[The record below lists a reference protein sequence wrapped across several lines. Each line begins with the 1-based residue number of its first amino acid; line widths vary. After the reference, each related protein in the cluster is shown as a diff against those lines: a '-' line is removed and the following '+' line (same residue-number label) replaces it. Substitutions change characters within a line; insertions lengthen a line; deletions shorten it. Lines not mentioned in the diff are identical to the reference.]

1 MSRIT
6 DPSPAVHTPADQ
18 EDPDGLRR
26 TLLGLPLVLAGTAL
40 APAAFAQYG
49 SSTKADAAPAGSGGP
64 QRMALLVGNRV
75 YPAPH
80 DLPPVHKNVRD
91 LAEALT
97 QRGFKV
103 TTAVDQEPAALK
115 KIIDNFARE
124 AVASP
129 ADTTVLFY
137 FTGHGMQV
145 DAENLL
151 LGAGLNPAA
160 NESTLMTS
168 SLHFRRDVVDV
179 LPVRSQGLTITVI
192 DACRTSLR
200 AALKSSD
207 GLNQVEAPLGC
218 LITFS
223 TGAGKPA
230 ISPSVETANTFY
242 TASLVKV
249 MEKATGETTFSDLF
263 RLVKLD
269 VQQTMLNHPI
279 AAIRQV
285 AQFPFIAENTR
296 VRVRLTP
303 GATGESQQPRFDNQ
317 DESTAWRE
325 LEECQWPAD
334 VVKLASAYLQRWPKS
349 KLAGSAEVAREGAS
363 DAAKAMQRNDVRL
376 FKSAFASKPDLPTL
390 QTELRKAARGDKDAA
405 ARIARM
411 YRQGQDGVSNDI
423 NRYEGWA
430 QFAAALGNGIA
441 SYELAVYYR
450 GSDQPQLAAQYETRA
465 RELGYTPPPTLDHVR
480 K

>member
-6 DPSPAVHTPADQ
+6 DPSPAAHSPAAE

-26 TLLGLPLVLAGTAL
+26 SLLGLPLALAGTAL
-40 APAAFAQYG
+40 APSAFAQYG
-49 SSTKADAAPAGSGGP
+49 NSSRADAAPPGGGT
-64 QRMALLVGNRV
+64 QRLALLVGNRV

-115 KIIDNFARE
+115 KIIDSFARE

-129 ADTTVLFY
+129 PDTTVLFY

-160 NESTLMTS
+160 NESTLVTS
-168 SLHFRRDVVDV
+168 SLHFRRDVVDI

-269 VQQTMLNHPI
+269 VQQIMLNHPI

-303 GATGESQQPRFDNQ
+303 GATGESQLPRFDNQ

-349 KLAGSAEVAREGAS
+349 RLAGSAEVAREGAS

-376 FKSAFASKPDLPTL
+376 FKSAFAPKPDLPTL
-390 QTELRKAARGDKDAA
+390 QAELRKAARGDKDAA

-411 YRQGQDGVSNDI
+411 YRQGQDGVNNDI

-450 GSDQPQLAAQYETRA
+450 GADQPQLAAQYETRA